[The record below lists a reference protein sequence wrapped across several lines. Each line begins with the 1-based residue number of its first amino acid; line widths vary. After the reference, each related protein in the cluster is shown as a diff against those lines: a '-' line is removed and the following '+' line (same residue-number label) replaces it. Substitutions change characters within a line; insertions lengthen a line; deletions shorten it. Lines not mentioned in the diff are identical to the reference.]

1 VSTEVK
7 RGRVSAVVAS
17 YNHARYLQQRMDSLI
32 TQTYPDLE
40 IIVIDDCSPDNSV
53 EILRRYEHHPR
64 IRLVVRERNGGW
76 VAVSNQGIDLATGE
90 FVIFTNC
97 DDACDPRMI
106 ERLVTALQANPT
118 AGIAFCRSK
127 LVDSDN
133 NVLGDDLEY
142 QDAPFRT
149 ICATDVLIPGAR
161 MGQFL
166 LYGCVISNLS
176 AALFRRACF
185 EAAGNLSSDY
195 RACSDWDLFFRM
207 AARFDIAYIAEPL
220 NLFRQHAT
228 TIRSRMKE
236 RETYQEYFRV
246 LLSHG
251 ASLQL
256 STLER
261 ARFRTHIMF
270 LWAVYLMSPSLRGLA
285 DLPYHLRL
293 LLRLDPL
300 AVMFLPAGIALR
312 IGNLARKL
320 LLGKRGKTT

>member
-1 VSTEVK
+1 MSIEVK

-17 YNHARYLQQRMDSLI
+17 YNHARFLQQRMDSLI
-32 TQTYPDLE
+32 AQTYPDLE

-53 EILRRYEHHPR
+53 EILRHYEHHPR
-64 IRLVVRERNGGW
+64 VKLIVRERNGGW
-76 VAVSNQGIDLATGE
+76 VAVSNQGIELATGE
-90 FVIFTNC
+90 FVIFANC

-106 ERLVTALQANPT
+106 ERLVTGLQVNPT

-127 LVDSDN
+127 LVDAN
-133 NVLGDDLEY
+133 NHVLGDDREY
-142 QDAPFRT
+142 QNAKFRT
-149 ICATDVLIPGAR
+149 LCATDVLIPGAQ
-161 MGQFL
+161 MGQLL

-176 AALFRRACF
+176 AALFRRTCF
-185 EAAGNLSSDY
+185 EAAGNLSCDY
-195 RACSDWDLFFRM
+195 RACSDWDLFFRV
-207 AARFDIAYIAEPL
+207 AKRFDTAYIAAPL

-251 ASLQL
+251 ASLHL
-256 STLER
+256 SALER

-270 LWAVYLMSPSLRGLA
+270 LWAVHLMSPSLQGLA

-312 IGNLARKL
+312 IGNLA
-320 LLGKRGKTT
+320 

>member
-1 VSTEVK
+1 MSSQFK
-7 RGRVSAVVAS
+7 PGRVSVVVAS
-17 YNHARYLQQRMDSLI
+17 YNHARFLPQRMDSLI
-32 TQTYPDLE
+32 AQTYPDLE

-53 EILRRYEHHPR
+53 EVLRRYEQDPR
-64 IRLVVRERNGGW
+64 VKLIIREHNGGW

-90 FVIFTNC
+90 YVIFANC

-106 ERLVTALQANPT
+106 ERLVTALQTNPS

-127 LVDSDN
+127 LVDADSK
-133 NVLGDDLEY
+133 VLGDDREY
-142 QDAPFRT
+142 QSARFRAT
-149 ICATDVLIPGAR
+149 CATDVSIPGAQ

-176 AALFRRACF
+176 AALFRRTSF
-185 EAAGNLSSDY
+185 DAAGNLSSSY

-207 AARFDIAYIAEPL
+207 AARFDIVYIAEPL

-251 ASLQL
+251 ALL
-256 STLER
+256 KLTTLER

-270 LWAVYLMSPSLRGLA
+270 LWAVHLMSPSLRGIA
-285 DLPYHLRL
+285 DLPYTQETVSL
-293 LLRLDPL
+293 PL
-300 AVMFLPAGIALR
+300 TWPIAKHGV
-312 IGNLARKL
+312 IEPFQ
-320 LLGKRGKTT
+320 